1 MNELM
6 KLFSQYGFNG
16 IVTATLFFIVWRLLV
31 WVMKWVDKQ
40 DDRHNKERE
49 TWLEIISTMKQLI
62 DLHNQNSVE
71 NRNAN
76 AEAHKYQ
83 REEHEKMMENLG
95 EQGKVLARI
104 NGYKT

>member
-1 MNELM
+1 MEPIWKM
-6 KLFSQYGFNG
+6 FEQYGFNG

-49 TWLEIISTMKQLI
+49 TWLEIISTMKQSI
-62 DLHNQNSVE
+62 DIHNQTSIE
-71 NRNAN
+71 ARNAT

-83 REEHEKMMENLG
+83 REEHQEMIKSLG
-95 EQGKVLARI
+95 RI
-104 NGYKT
+104 NGYKE